1 MIYPDVL
8 ITVSDSHPVMEEFF
22 SYGGQVLPPR
32 HFDIPFFLHL
42 SVLSLTVPKF
52 KFDHLLIQH
61 SSDDRLGCSCVMNG
75 IRQQCLRN
83 LSLFDTLD
91 VRIRG
96 IKACIVQTIAA
107 DDRLAIRVIHRMRQ
121 ILSELTKRLPN
132 ACFIC
137 FSYSARWLSVPD
149 ERPSTRYSFPLKC

>member
-1 MIYPDVL
+1 MAVRFYPPPNIFSIYRFFFIL
-8 ITVSDSHPVMEEFF
+8 VS
-22 SYGGQVLPPR
+22 
-32 HFDIPFFLHL
+32 FLL
-42 SVLSLTVPKF
+42 LFQNS

-149 ERPSTRYSFPLKC
+149 ERPSTRYSFPLKWLIICWCIRIRSVRSA